1 MSQNQ
6 DNHPPHLNMS
16 SANSVNIPSPTP
28 LSFTVDMDTAKAL
41 PIRPQAD
48 TPVVHRQDPLSIP
61 VVIVATSHEFS
72 ELQLSP

>member
-28 LSFTVDMDTAKAL
+28 LSFTVDMDTAEAL
-41 PIRPQAD
+41 PIRP
-48 TPVVHRQDPLSIP
+48 
-61 VVIVATSHEFS
+61 
-72 ELQLSP
+72 